1 MLRKIKSHLAILL
14 MLALAFTLLIPAPV
28 QAASKAP
35 AKVTIASVKTSGT
48 NKVVIKW
55 RKAKYAT
62 NYRIYWKQAGTKKW
76 RTLATVKSNR
86 TSYTHKSSS
95 KAKLV
100 GGKKYVY
107 TVRAYNRYGRKWGA
121 YNSKGKTVI
130 IPAVPG
136 KVNITQTNAT
146 SSRKVTITWN
156 KTSNATSYRV
166 FYKKSG
172 AKKWITVANVSASK
186 NSYTHSNNKKTPLA
200 AGSKYVYTVRAYNKT
215 SRKWGAYN
223 TNGVIVTV
231 PKKNA
236 PAPTQPAKPT
246 AVPTQKPK
254 PTTPVIPS
262 PSPEDTP
269 DISGPTSTPTPAP
282 AKPTEAP
289 KPTATPVPAKPT
301 ATPVPAKPTAT
312 PAPVKVS
319 NVTVNPATVKLTSKG
334 QNIQLSVSVL
344 PSNAENQS
352 ISWSSSDTSV
362 ATVSSDGTVTAV
374 SNGTTTVTASAVD
387 GSGKNGSCNVVVE
400 IPNENLETITIEGG
414 KSNSVSIGKTFY
426 PDIIDFKKVTF
437 EYYNSNGI
445 LYNDRITYNSRS
457 AALSFRA
464 LRKGQI
470 EIIVRYN
477 GAYLKKCLIVVTSN
491 WNEYLAYESWRH
503 SIENQIWTN
512 DMSSKDKMDAA
523 KNYIQTHFTHKD
535 GSPAAWY
542 AYTGTV
548 ADCITASEFMGGFA
562 ADAGLKI
569 QYGSTLSGQYYDYLV
584 EASSAGGHTFTRI
597 LINNS
602 WVIYDAN
609 PPH

>member
-86 TSYTHKSSS
+86 TSYTHKSNS
-95 KAKLV
+95 KAKLI

-121 YNSKGKTVI
+121 YNSKGKTVT

-146 SSRKVTITWN
+146 SNRKVTITWN

-200 AGSKYVYTVRAYNKT
+200 AGSKYVYTVRAYNKA

-223 TNGVIVTV
+223 TKGVVVTV

-236 PAPTQPAKPT
+236 PGPTQPTKPT

-254 PTTPVIPS
+254 PTTPIIPS

-282 AKPTEAP
+282 VKPTEAP
-289 KPTATPVPAKPT
+289 KPT

-334 QNIQLSVSVL
+334 QTAQLSASVL
-344 PSNAENQS
+344 PNNAENKS
-352 ISWSSSDTSV
+352 IVWSTSNASV
-362 ATVSSDGTVTAV
+362 ATVDNNGIVTAV
-374 SNGTTTVTASAVD
+374 ANGNATITAAALD
-387 GSGKNGSCNVVVE
+387 GSGKSGSCVVTVE
-400 IPNENLETITIEGG
+400 IPDESNQIVELTGGTSKILSIWNEDYTEN
-414 KSNSVSIGKTFY
+414 
-426 PDIIDFKKVTF
+426 IDVTQITF
-437 EYYNSNGI
+437 EYNSTSDIFSNLG
-445 LYNDRITYNSRS
+445 YD
-457 AALSFRA
+457 
-464 LRKGQI
+464 
-470 EIIVRYN
+470 VRTGVFNKMTIKAQRQGSCVVLAKYN
-477 GAYLKKCLIVVTSN
+477 GKILKKWTINVTSDWTEYIGYVN
-491 WNEYLAYESWRH
+491 WRKQVES
-503 SIENQIWTN
+503 QIWTN
-512 DMSSKDKMDAA
+512 GMSVKEKCDAAQGYIKTQFTYKSGYGQAVLIYNDKMC
-523 KNYIQTHFTHKD
+523 
-535 GSPAAWY
+535 
-542 AYTGTV
+542 
-548 ADCITASEFMGGFA
+548 DCIGASDLMGGFA
-562 ADAGLKI
+562 KDANAQIKYCSNHGTQPHDYLADAT
-569 QYGSTLSGQYYDYLV
+569 S
-584 EASSAGGHTFTRI
+584 EGGHTFTMI
-597 LINNS
+597 LIDGK
-602 WVIYDAN
+602 WVPYDAQ
-609 PPH
+609 P

>member
-1 MLRKIKSHLAILL
+1 MLRKIKSYLAVLL

-28 QAASKAP
+28 QAASKKKP
-35 AKVTIASVKTSGT
+35 VKVTVTSVKTSGT
-48 NKVVIKW
+48 NKVVVKW
-55 RKAKYAT
+55 RKVKYAT

-86 TSYTHKSSS
+86 TSYTHKSNS
-95 KAKLV
+95 KAKLI

-121 YNSKGKTVI
+121 YNSKGKTVT

-146 SSRKVTITWN
+146 SSRKVTITWD

-186 NSYTHSNNKKTPLA
+186 NSYTHSNNKKTPLV

-236 PAPTQPAKPT
+236 PVPTQPAKPT

-301 ATPVPAKPTAT
+301 ATP
-312 PAPVKVS
+312 APVKVS

-334 QNIQLSVSVL
+334 QTAQLSASVL
-344 PSNAENQS
+344 PNNAENKS
-352 ISWSSSDTSV
+352 IVWSTSNASV
-362 ATVSSDGTVTAV
+362 ATVDNNGVVTAV
-374 SNGTTTVTASAVD
+374 ANGNATITAAALD
-387 GSGKNGSCNVVVE
+387 GSGKSGSCVVTVE
-400 IPNENLETITIEGG
+400 IPDESNQIVELTGGTSKILSIWNEDYTEN
-414 KSNSVSIGKTFY
+414 
-426 PDIIDFKKVTF
+426 IDVTQITF
-437 EYYNSNGI
+437 EYNSTSDIFSNLG
-445 LYNDRITYNSRS
+445 YD
-457 AALSFRA
+457 
-464 LRKGQI
+464 
-470 EIIVRYN
+470 VRTGVFNKMTIKAQRQGSCVVLAKYN
-477 GAYLKKCLIVVTSN
+477 GKILKKWTINVTSDWTEYIGYVN
-491 WNEYLAYESWRH
+491 WRKQVES
-503 SIENQIWTN
+503 QIWTN
-512 DMSSKDKMDAA
+512 GMSVKEKCDAAQGYIKTQFTYKSGYGQAVLIYNDKMC
-523 KNYIQTHFTHKD
+523 
-535 GSPAAWY
+535 
-542 AYTGTV
+542 
-548 ADCITASEFMGGFA
+548 DCIGASDLMGGFA
-562 ADAGLKI
+562 KDANAQIKYCSNHGTQPHDYLADAT
-569 QYGSTLSGQYYDYLV
+569 S
-584 EASSAGGHTFTRI
+584 EGGHTFTMI
-597 LINNS
+597 LIDGK
-602 WVIYDAN
+602 WVPYDAQ
-609 PPH
+609 P

>member
-1 MLRKIKSHLAILL
+1 MFNLRKRKGIVAALVVVLAI
-14 MLALAFTLLIPAPV
+14 MLIVPV
-28 QAASKAP
+28 ILQTPSEAASKKRP
-35 AKVTIASVKTSGT
+35 AKVTVTSVKTSGT

-86 TSYTHKSSS
+86 TSYTHKSNS
-95 KAKLV
+95 KAKLI

-146 SSRKVTITWN
+146 SSRKVTITWD

-186 NSYTHSNNKKTPLA
+186 NSYTHSNNKKTPLV

-301 ATPVPAKPTAT
+301 ATP
-312 PAPVKVS
+312 APVKVS

-334 QNIQLSVSVL
+334 QTAQLSASVL
-344 PSNAENQS
+344 PNNAENKS
-352 ISWSSSDTSV
+352 IVWSTSNASV
-362 ATVSSDGTVTAV
+362 ATVDNNGVVTAV
-374 SNGTTTVTASAVD
+374 ANGNATITAAALD
-387 GSGKNGSCNVVVE
+387 GSGKYAECSVVVE
-400 IPNENLETITIEGG
+400 IPSENIQTIELAGGESENLSIWDDDYTENIDTSKVIFNLQNIDNICIVNGFDTDYRRTAVNISAIRQGTATIIASYEG
-414 KSNSVSIGKTFY
+414 
-426 PDIIDFKKVTF
+426 KVIMRWTV
-437 EYYNSNGI
+437 N
-445 LYNDRITYNSRS
+445 
-457 AALSFRA
+457 
-464 LRKGQI
+464 
-470 EIIVRYN
+470 
-477 GAYLKKCLIVVTSN
+477 VTSN

-512 DMSSKDKMDAA
+512 DMSVKEKCDAAQNYIKTNFKYKAGYSQGYMIYEDKMC
-523 KNYIQTHFTHKD
+523 
-535 GSPAAWY
+535 
-542 AYTGTV
+542 
-548 ADCITASEFMGGFA
+548 DCIGASNIMGDFA
-562 ADAGLKI
+562 KDINCTVGYVNMRADMV
-569 QYGSTLSGQYYDYLV
+569 YDYLSDAV
-584 EASSAGGHTFTRI
+584 AAGGSHIFTVI
-597 LINNS
+597 KLNGD
-602 WVIYDAN
+602 WVSYDAQPQHN
-609 PPH
+609 

>member
-1 MLRKIKSHLAILL
+1 MLKKIKSHLAILL

-28 QAASKAP
+28 QAASKKKP
-35 AKVTIASVKTSGT
+35 AKVTVTSVKTSGT

-76 RTLATVKSNR
+76 STLTTVKSNR
-86 TSYTHKSSS
+86 TSYTHKSNS
-95 KAKLV
+95 KAKLI

-121 YNSKGKTVI
+121 YNSKGKTVT

-146 SSRKVTITWN
+146 SDQKVTITWN

-172 AKKWITVANVSASK
+172 AKKWITVANVSAAK

-215 SRKWGAYN
+215 SRTWGAYN
-223 TNGVIVTV
+223 TNGVVVTV

-236 PAPTQPAKPT
+236 PIPTQPAKPT

-262 PSPEDTP
+262 PAPEDTP

-301 ATPVPAKPTAT
+301 ATP
-312 PAPVKVS
+312 APVKVS

-334 QNIQLSVSVL
+334 QTAQLSASVL
-344 PSNAENQS
+344 PNNAENKS
-352 ISWSSSDTSV
+352 IVWSTSNASV
-362 ATVSSDGTVTAV
+362 ATVDNNGVVTAV
-374 SNGTTTVTASAVD
+374 ANGNATITAAALD
-387 GSGKNGSCNVVVE
+387 GSGKSGSCVVTVE
-400 IPNENLETITIEGG
+400 IPDESNQIVELTGGTSKILSIWNEDYTEN
-414 KSNSVSIGKTFY
+414 
-426 PDIIDFKKVTF
+426 IDVTQITF
-437 EYYNSNGI
+437 EYNSTSDIFSNLG
-445 LYNDRITYNSRS
+445 YD
-457 AALSFRA
+457 
-464 LRKGQI
+464 
-470 EIIVRYN
+470 VRTGVFNKMTIKAQRQGSCVVLAKYN
-477 GAYLKKCLIVVTSN
+477 GKILKKWTINVTSDWTEYIGYVN
-491 WNEYLAYESWRH
+491 WRKQVES
-503 SIENQIWTN
+503 QIWTN
-512 DMSSKDKMDAA
+512 GMSVKEKCDAAQGYIKTQFTYKSGYGQAVLIYNDKMC
-523 KNYIQTHFTHKD
+523 
-535 GSPAAWY
+535 
-542 AYTGTV
+542 
-548 ADCITASEFMGGFA
+548 DCIGASDLMGGFA
-562 ADAGLKI
+562 KDANAQIKYCSNHGTQPHDYLADAT
-569 QYGSTLSGQYYDYLV
+569 S
-584 EASSAGGHTFTRI
+584 EGGHTFTMI
-597 LINNS
+597 LIDGK
-602 WVIYDAN
+602 WVPYDAQ
-609 PPH
+609 P

>member
-28 QAASKAP
+28 QAASKKKP
-35 AKVTIASVKTSGT
+35 AKVTVTSVKTSGT

-86 TSYTHKSSS
+86 TSYTHKSNS
-95 KAKLV
+95 KAKLI

-121 YNSKGKTVI
+121 YNSKGKTVT

-146 SSRKVTITWN
+146 SNRKVTITWN

-186 NSYTHSNNKKTPLA
+186 NSYTHSNNKKTPLVV
-200 AGSKYVYTVRAYNKT
+200 GSKYVYTVRAYNKT

-223 TNGVIVTV
+223 TNGVVVTV

-236 PAPTQPAKPT
+236 PGPTQPTKPT

-254 PTTPVIPS
+254 PTTPIIPS
-262 PSPEDTP
+262 PAPEDTP

-289 KPTATPVPAKPT
+289 KPT

-344 PSNAENQS
+344 PNNAKNKSITWNSSNTN
-352 ISWSSSDTSV
+352 V
-362 ATVSSDGTVTAV
+362 ATVSNDGFITALA
-374 SNGTTTVTASAVD
+374 NGNSTITATALD
-387 GSGKNGSCNVVVE
+387 GSGKSGSCTVTVE
-400 IPNENLETITIEGG
+400 IPDESNQIVELTGGTSKILSIWNEDYTEN
-414 KSNSVSIGKTFY
+414 
-426 PDIIDFKKVTF
+426 IDVTQITF
-437 EYYNSNGI
+437 EYNSTSDIFSNLGYDI
-445 LYNDRITYNSRS
+445 RTGVFNKMTIKAQRQGSCVVL
-457 AALSFRA
+457 A
-464 LRKGQI
+464 K
-470 EIIVRYN
+470 YN
-477 GAYLKKCLIVVTSN
+477 GKILKKWTINVTSDWAEYIGYVN
-491 WNEYLAYESWRH
+491 WRKQ
-503 SIENQIWTN
+503 IENQIWTTK
-512 DMSSKDKMDAA
+512 MTSKDKMKTAESYIKTHYGYKNGSSDAIKVYLDKSIDCHAATKMIGDFA
-523 KNYIQTHFTHKD
+523 KDINLQVKYIN
-535 GSPAAWY
+535 AV
-542 AYTGTV
+542 TGNT
-548 ADCITASEFMGGFA
+548 
-562 ADAGLKI
+562 
-569 QYGSTLSGQYYDYLV
+569 YDYIV
-584 EASSAGGHTFTRI
+584 EATSEGGHTYN
-597 LINNS
+597 LIYVDNN
-602 WVIYDAN
+602 WEKFDAT
-609 PPH
+609 PIP

>member
-1 MLRKIKSHLAILL
+1 MLRKIKSHLAVLL

-28 QAASKAP
+28 QAASKKKP
-35 AKVTIASVKTSGT
+35 TKVTVTSVKTSGT

-86 TSYTHKSSS
+86 TSYTHKSNS
-95 KAKLV
+95 KAKLI

-146 SSRKVTITWN
+146 SSRKVTITWD

-186 NSYTHSNNKKTPLA
+186 NSYTHSNNKKTPLV

-215 SRKWGAYN
+215 SRKWGVYN
-223 TNGVIVTV
+223 TNGVVVTV

-236 PAPTQPAKPT
+236 PAPTQPTKPT

-254 PTTPVIPS
+254 PTTPIIPS

-301 ATPVPAKPTAT
+301 ATP
-312 PAPVKVS
+312 APVKVS

-334 QNIQLSVSVL
+334 QTAQLSASVL
-344 PSNAENQS
+344 PNNAENKS
-352 ISWSSSDTSV
+352 IVWSTSNASV
-362 ATVSSDGTVTAV
+362 ATVDNNGIVTAV
-374 SNGTTTVTASAVD
+374 ANGNATITAAALD
-387 GSGKNGSCNVVVE
+387 GSGKSGSCVVTVE
-400 IPNENLETITIEGG
+400 IPDESNQIVELTGGTSKILSIWNEDYTEN
-414 KSNSVSIGKTFY
+414 
-426 PDIIDFKKVTF
+426 IDVTQITF
-437 EYYNSNGI
+437 EYNSTSDIFSNLG
-445 LYNDRITYNSRS
+445 YD
-457 AALSFRA
+457 
-464 LRKGQI
+464 
-470 EIIVRYN
+470 VRTGVFNKMTIKAQRQGSCVVLAKYN
-477 GAYLKKCLIVVTSN
+477 GKILKKWTINVTSDWTEYIGYVN
-491 WNEYLAYESWRH
+491 WRKQVES
-503 SIENQIWTN
+503 QIWTN
-512 DMSSKDKMDAA
+512 GMSVKEKCDAAQGYIKTQFTYKSGYGQAVLIYNDKMC
-523 KNYIQTHFTHKD
+523 
-535 GSPAAWY
+535 
-542 AYTGTV
+542 
-548 ADCITASEFMGGFA
+548 DCIGASDLMGGFA
-562 ADAGLKI
+562 KDANAQIKYCSNHGTQPHDYLADAT
-569 QYGSTLSGQYYDYLV
+569 S
-584 EASSAGGHTFTRI
+584 EGGHTFTMI
-597 LINNS
+597 LIDGK
-602 WVIYDAN
+602 WVPYDAQ
-609 PPH
+609 P

>member
-1 MLRKIKSHLAILL
+1 MLRKIKSYLAVLL

-28 QAASKAP
+28 QAASKKKP
-35 AKVTIASVKTSGT
+35 AKVTVTSVKTSGT

-76 RTLATVKSNR
+76 RTLTTVKSNR
-86 TSYTHKSSS
+86 TSYTHKSNS
-95 KAKLV
+95 KAKLI

-146 SSRKVTITWN
+146 SSRKVTITWD

-186 NSYTHSNNKKTPLA
+186 NSYTHSNNKKTPLV

-223 TNGVIVTV
+223 TNGVVVTV

-262 PSPEDTP
+262 PAPEDTP
-269 DISGPTSTPTPAP
+269 DISGPTSTPIPAP
-282 AKPTEAP
+282 VKPTEAP
-289 KPTATPVPAKPT
+289 KPT

-334 QNIQLSVSVL
+334 QTTQLSAIVL
-344 PSNAENQS
+344 PSNAENKS
-352 ISWSSSDTSV
+352 IVWSTSNASV
-362 ATVSSDGTVTAV
+362 ATVDNNGVVTAV
-374 SNGTTTVTASAVD
+374 ANGNATITAAALD
-387 GSGKNGSCNVVVE
+387 GSGKYAECSVVVE
-400 IPNENLETITIEGG
+400 IPNENNQIIELAGSESKKIGIT
-414 KSNSVSIGKTFY
+414 KSSFPEIT
-426 PDIIDFKKVTF
+426 DFSKVTF
-437 EYYNSNGI
+437 DFKNSDIVYEICGFDN
-445 LYNDRITYNSRS
+445 TSRYAS
-457 AALSFRA
+457 VTIQA
-464 LRKGQI
+464 LRKGNGTI
-470 EIIVRYN
+470 TASYDNKIIARWTIN
-477 GAYLKKCLIVVTSN
+477 VTSN
-491 WNEYLAYESWRH
+491 WDEYIGYVNWRKQVES
-503 SIENQIWTN
+503 QIWTSS
-512 DMSSKDKMDAA
+512 MSLKEKMDAA
-523 KNYIQTHFTHKD
+523 KDYIQSHFVHKD
-535 GSPAAWY
+535 GSDAAVS
-542 AYTGTV
+542 AYKGNL
-548 ADCITASEFMGGFA
+548 ADCITASEFMGDFA
-562 ADAGLKI
+562 KDANTKV
-569 QYGSTLSGQYYDYLV
+569 QYGSTYTGKFYDYLV
-584 EASSAGGHTFTRI
+584 SASSDGGHTFTRI
-597 LINNS
+597 LINNE
-602 WVIYDAN
+602 WIIYDAN
-609 PPH
+609 PPHA

>member
-1 MLRKIKSHLAILL
+1 MLKKIKSHLAILL

-28 QAASKAP
+28 QAASKKKP
-35 AKVTIASVKTSGT
+35 VKVTVTSVKTSGT
-48 NKVVIKW
+48 NKVVVKW
-55 RKAKYAT
+55 RKVKYAT

-86 TSYTHKSSS
+86 TSYTHKSNS
-95 KAKLV
+95 KAKLI

-121 YNSKGKTVI
+121 YNSKGKTVT

-146 SSRKVTITWN
+146 SNRKVTITWD

-301 ATPVPAKPTAT
+301 ATP
-312 PAPVKVS
+312 APVKVS

-334 QNIQLSVSVL
+334 QTAQLSASVL
-344 PSNAENQS
+344 PNNAENKS
-352 ISWSSSDTSV
+352 IVWSTSNASV
-362 ATVSSDGTVTAV
+362 ATVDNNGVVTAV
-374 SNGTTTVTASAVD
+374 ANGNATITAAALD
-387 GSGKNGSCNVVVE
+387 GSGKSGSCVVTVE
-400 IPNENLETITIEGG
+400 IPDESNQIVELTGGTSKILSIWNEDYTEN
-414 KSNSVSIGKTFY
+414 
-426 PDIIDFKKVTF
+426 IDVTQITF
-437 EYYNSNGI
+437 EYNSTSDIFSNLG
-445 LYNDRITYNSRS
+445 YD
-457 AALSFRA
+457 
-464 LRKGQI
+464 
-470 EIIVRYN
+470 VRTGVFNKMTIKAQRQGSCVVLAKYN
-477 GAYLKKCLIVVTSN
+477 GKILKKWTINVTSDWTEYIGYVN
-491 WNEYLAYESWRH
+491 WRKQVES
-503 SIENQIWTN
+503 QIWTN
-512 DMSSKDKMDAA
+512 GMSVKEKCDAAQGYIKTQFTYKSGYGQAVLIYNDKMC
-523 KNYIQTHFTHKD
+523 
-535 GSPAAWY
+535 
-542 AYTGTV
+542 
-548 ADCITASEFMGGFA
+548 DCIGASDLMGGFA
-562 ADAGLKI
+562 KDANAQIKYCSNHGTQPHDYLADAT
-569 QYGSTLSGQYYDYLV
+569 S
-584 EASSAGGHTFTRI
+584 EGGHTFTMI
-597 LINNS
+597 LIDGK
-602 WVIYDAN
+602 WVPYDAQ
-609 PPH
+609 P